1 MIRETIAVL
10 GVVYNIIKADLASND
25 EGEMDADSCEIRVAS
40 SATPPRYWSIVRH
53 EIGHAAWHESGAGLV
68 MRQDFGMSDET
79 ARKAEEIVMSV
90 FLPTFC
96 DALERKGLLSPMV
109 LQEYEQ

>member
-1 MIRETIAVL
+1 MIRDTITVL
-10 GVVYNIIKADLASND
+10 GVVYSIITADLASND

-40 SATPPRYWSIVRH
+40 SATPPRHWSIIRH

-68 MRQDFGMSDET
+68 LRQDFGMSDET

-90 FLPTFC
+90 FIPAFC
-96 DALERKGLLSPMV
+96 DALERKGLLTPMV
-109 LQEYEQ
+109 PKESE